1 MATLMTHKHTHTR
14 AMHAHTHTQMHK
26 QTNRRI
32 HVAYLSMC
40 MCVCVCI
47 VCVLLSL
54 CLSSFAFAIVF
65 VSIFLCLLLPLLLLA
80 RNDFAN
86 CQLLFMCRTLL
97 NEFKRGKLPAN
108 QPSRLPT
115 TNPMPAARQTP
126 NNTLAHTQ
134 THTHLHSLWHSA
146 RSHWAFKLFG
156 PFVNT
161 RQAHKRPIR
170 WHFSAWLQI
179 ENFINSHFCFLLS
192 HTFCIYINCVYIYI
206 YISSA
211 ARFNH

>member
-1 MATLMTHKHTHTR
+1 MATLMTHKHTHTQ
-14 AMHAHTHTQMHK
+14 AMHAHTLAQMHK

-32 HVAYLSMC
+32 HVAYLS
-40 MCVCVCI
+40 VCVSCAF
-47 VCVLLSL
+47 CSL
-54 CLSSFAFAIVF
+54 WLSSFAFAIVF

-126 NNTLAHTQ
+126 NNTLAHTH
-134 THTHLHSLWHSA
+134 THTYTHCGTVPAAIEPSNCLALLSILA
-146 RSHWAFKLFG
+146 KPIKG
-156 PFVNT
+156 PSDG
-161 RQAHKRPIR
+161 I
-170 WHFSAWLQI
+170 
-179 ENFINSHFCFLLS
+179 FLLG
-192 HTFCIYINCVYIYI
+192 YKLK
-206 YISSA
+206 IS
-211 ARFNH
+211 